1 MPGGLVHMDATLTIE
16 RVAFALDRDYRDLI
30 DMGDVSP
37 KPTQEYQSQ
46 FLSRALA
53 AFCVSAL
60 TETDAKLSAN
70 SVTDGFGDHGI
81 DAIHFDS
88 ADKSLYLVQSKWS
101 KAGKTTVSSGDCE
114 KFLSGIE
121 ALIRGDFSEFNP
133 KIKSREPEL
142 SDILR
147 RSDVRIVLV
156 VAYSSPN
163 PLADPVR
170 NSIERLLA
178 DQNNVGDAEIFSLEV
193 FDLPRV
199 YAHLSGAASAKNIKI
214 QMALSEWAKMD
225 SPYRAYYGQVKLSD
239 VATWAKLGKPLFDRN
254 LRFYRGASDV
264 NTAMESTIQESPDR
278 FWYFNNGITV
288 LCSKVEKTVL
298 NGDNRDYGIFD
309 CQGVSIVNGA
319 QTVGVVWE
327 YAKKHPKAFKKLDAR
342 VHIRLISLE
351 HCPDGFE
358 TEVTR
363 ATNTQNRI
371 QHRDFAALDPNQERL
386 AGEMAL
392 DGKRY
397 AYKSGDL
404 DPEGDDGCNI
414 EEATIALACASSD
427 VTMAVQAKREV
438 GGLWRD
444 ISKPPYTALFSDSL
458 PARRMWR
465 AVKISR
471 VVTEELTSIDKAD
484 LPRGELV
491 AVHGNR
497 FILHHVFRDSSVKEF
512 RDPNRDEAAILVAAR
527 KATQRV
533 LYSLAEIIEEKHSK
547 QYLANLFKNAQK
559 CKELKLPDHPDPT
572 PAALFTL
579 T

>member
-1 MPGGLVHMDATLTIE
+1 MDATLTIE
-16 RVAFALDRDYRDLI
+16 RVAFALDRDYGDLI
-30 DMGDVSP
+30 DMGDVSA
-37 KPTQEYQSQ
+37 KPTTQEYRSQ
-46 FLSRALA
+46 FLSRSLA
-53 AFCVSAL
+53 AFCMTAL
-60 TETDAKLSAN
+60 TETDPKLAAA

-81 DAIHFDS
+81 DAIYFDS

-101 KAGKTTVSSGDCE
+101 KAAKSTVNLGDCE

-142 SDILR
+142 SGILR

-156 VAYSSPN
+156 IAYSSPDT
-163 PLADPVR
+163 LADPVR
-170 NSIERLLA
+170 NSIERLLT

-193 FDLPRV
+193 FDLPRI
-199 YAHLSGAASAKNIKI
+199 YAHLSGSASAKNIKI
-214 QMALSEWAKMD
+214 QMALSEWGKID
-225 SPYRAYYGQVKLSD
+225 LPYRAYYGQVKLAD
-239 VATWAKLGKPLFDRN
+239 VATWARFGKPLFDRN

-264 NTAMESTIQESPDR
+264 NTAMEMTIQDSPDR

-298 NGDNRDYGIFD
+298 NGDNRDYDIFD

-319 QTVGVVWE
+319 QTVGVVWDV
-327 YAKKHPKAFKKLDAR
+327 AKKDAKAFKKLDAR
-342 VHIRLISLE
+342 VHIRVISLE
-351 HCPDGFE
+351 HCPAGFE

-386 AGEMAL
+386 AGEMVL

-404 DPEGDDGCNI
+404 DPEGDEGCNI
-414 EEATIALACASSD
+414 EEATIALACASHD

-444 ISKPPYTALFSDSL
+444 ITKPPYTTLFNDGL

-471 VVTEELTSIDKAD
+471 LVAEELSSIDKTE

-497 FILHHVFRDSSVKEF
+497 FILHHVFRDSSVKAF
-512 RDPNRDEAAILVAAR
+512 RDPKLDEAAILAAAR
-527 KATQRV
+527 TATQRV
-533 LYSLAEIIEEKHSK
+533 LYSLAEIIEEKHAK

-559 CKELKLPDHPDPT
+559 CKELKLPDHQDPAPT
-572 PAALFTL
+572 IQFALK
-579 T
+579 